1 MNWRVLGCGTPAAA
15 VFVGVALWS
24 VLRADAPAE
33 CPAQLPY
40 EPAAYRQVGSATEEP
55 ILPGVA
61 DRLERTGTVSFGL
74 ARWDVWV
81 EPGRGPVASGESL
94 PERIVLDC
102 GDGTFHA
109 YERGTE

>member
-1 MNWRVLGCGTPAAA
+1 MNWRVFGCGTLAAA
-15 VFVGVALWS
+15 VFIVVGLLS
-24 VLRADAPAE
+24 VWRADAPAE
-33 CPAQLPY
+33 CPDRLPY
-40 EPAAYRQVGSATEEP
+40 EPAAYEQIGPATEEP
-55 ILPGVA
+55 ILPGISG
-61 DRLERTGTVSFGL
+61 RLERTGTVSFGL

-81 EPGRGPVASGESL
+81 EPGQGPVASGESL